1 MTMQYIIARVEWE
14 QFLASFRILFHEN
27 LAKRD
32 LYSFQ
37 DISTHYAKH
46 WKALY
51 GPLYINSRRG
61 VDLQT

>member
-46 WKALY
+46 WKAL
-51 GPLYINSRRG
+51 
-61 VDLQT
+61 